1 MTTVLL
7 TGGIGSGKSA
17 VADILRGRGVPVYD
31 SDSAAKSLYTPAF
44 LSLLENEFGTSFSLS
59 DGSLDKKKLGA
70 LIFSDTSAREKLE
83 GLLYPALREHFLAWR
98 DRQGDAPLV
107 VLESAIARSKPSFGN
122 YWDAVVLVDASQ
134 EVRISRVMARDACTR
149 EQALARMASQQQPGS
164 ADVVIL
170 NNGSLKELEK
180 AVEDAFFTQNAY
192 ICRLLKDT
200 SMKTDLA
207 KTLSVRGQHGLF
219 NYIAQSRTGAIVEA
233 FEDKKRY
240 NFSANA
246 GITTLEDISI
256 YTSEGEM
263 KLREVFGKLHEVLG
277 DNDAPDAKKASAEEL
292 KALFAKAVP
301 EYDGDRFYVSH
312 MKKVVEWYNALKKY
326 ASLEFV
332 TEEDREK
339 EQPEA

>member
-1 MTTVLL
+1 MKTILL

-17 VADILRGRGVPVYD
+17 VAHILESRGVPVYD

-44 LSLLENEFGTSFSLS
+44 LSLMEQEFGTSFADES
-59 DGSLDKKKLGA
+59 GSLDKKKLSA
-70 LIFSDTSAREKLE
+70 LIFSDTSARERLE
-83 GLLYPALREHFLAWR
+83 NLLYPALKEHFIAWR
-98 DRQGDAPLV
+98 EEHSDAPFV
-107 VLESAIARSKPSFGN
+107 VLESAIAQSKPSFGSF
-122 YWDAVVLVDASQ
+122 WDAVVLVDAS
-134 EVRISRVMARDACTR
+134 EETRIARVMERDGASR
-149 EQALARMASQQQPGS
+149 EEAFARMVSQEKPGK
-164 ADVVIL
+164 ADVTIL
-170 NNGSLKELEK
+170 NDGTIKQLER
-180 AVEDAFFTQNAY
+180 AVEDAFFGENAY
-192 ICRLLKDT
+192 ICKLLKDT

-277 DNDAPDAKKASAEEL
+277 DKEAPDAKKASPEEL

-332 TEEDREK
+332 TDEDREK
-339 EQPEA
+339 EQEA